1 MNARA
6 WRIGALS
13 LLVASVVAFVGWG
26 QGAPVYP
33 QGLIIDPPTSQE
45 LEASISTDKP
55 SYLEGELVTIS
66 YEVNKTAYIYIWD
79 ILPTGEVQVVFPSA
93 SYPGG
98 MDNFVQAGAHEV
110 PRNFPAARPFG
121 TEYLQILATTTPI
134 DIAAFPM
141 SDPGL
146 FQQQVEVQVLGLLL
160 EDERT
165 WSFTSFEIVEQAA
178 PPPDYA
184 TLIITST
191 PSGASITIDGT
202 DVGLTPG
209 THYVPQGLHTISISK
224 AGYATHR
231 ELRIIYGTRAIEIS
245 PVLTPLFPT
254 NNSPTASF
262 AYAPPNPV
270 VGSYVQFNASASFDS
285 DGSIVSYRWNFGDG
299 TTGSGPVTSN
309 WFTSAG
315 TFSVTL
321 TVTDDD
327 GATNS
332 TTRTVQV
339 GPINVAPVASFTAT
353 QFTGGW
359 VQFDASGS
367 FDSDGSIVSYQWSF
381 GDGNYGSGPIVPNQY
396 LPAGSFLVTL
406 TVVDDDGASATA
418 TQVIV
423 IASSNVAPT
432 AAFTYTPIFG
442 KWIRFDATASSD
454 ADGSIVSYQWSFGDG
469 TSADTGTV
477 AYAYHEFPTA
487 GTYLATLTVTDDGG
501 ATDSTSQVV
510 DLGPAQQPP
519 VAVITHSPLFP
530 QIGDTITLNGSSSSD
545 PDGSIISY
553 LWDRNGD
560 GLTDASGPVVQ
571 VSYASPAAVTVR
583 LDVTDNDGL
592 TSSSTQVIVVSPSS
606 GPAGAP
612 LMGTT
617 PGIFVWG
624 TDSWHVTV
632 NAGAGWIVP
641 HSYRLE
647 LRTDGTFRNVNEP
660 SDGGVIPL
668 GLILEPPTDSW
679 TLTFEGSISSGSI
692 DYTFQV
698 PDSNSVWMSL
708 KLDLDG
714 DGVLDESSSFVYL
727 RHSLVRPPWI
737 PMVVGFPRG
746 SGEELLPTA
755 DFHIGTS
762 SSYTESRKWVFYGT
776 TISQLESR

>member
-1 MNARA
+1 MSARA

-13 LLVASVVAFVGWG
+13 LLVVSVVAFVGWG
-26 QGAPVYP
+26 QEAPVYP

-45 LEASISTDKP
+45 LEVSISTDKP

-79 ILPTGEVQVVFPSA
+79 IMPTGEVQVVFPSA

-98 MDNFVQAGAHEV
+98 TDNFVQAGAHQV
-110 PRNFPAARPFG
+110 PRSFPAARPFG

-165 WSFTSFEIVEQAA
+165 WSFTSFEIVEQA
-178 PPPDYA
+178 PPNHG

-191 PSGASITIDGT
+191 PSGASITMDGAH
-202 DVGLTPG
+202 VGSTPLTQYVALG
-209 THYVPQGLHTISISK
+209 THFIVFSK
-224 AGYATHR
+224 SGYATTYTLISVRSTETTTVHR
-231 ELRIIYGTRAIEIS
+231 ELR
-245 PVLTPLFPT
+245 PLFPT
-254 NNSPTASF
+254 NAPPTASF
-262 AYAPPNPV
+262 TYSPPNPIA
-270 VGSYVQFNASASFDS
+270 GSYVQFNASGSFDS
-285 DGSIVSYRWNFGDG
+285 DGSIVVHSWSFGDG
-299 TTGSGPVTSN
+299 TTGSGPVISH
-309 WFTSAG
+309 WFPSGG

-327 GATNS
+327 GATDS
-332 TTRTVQV
+332 TTHVIQV
-339 GPINVAPVASFTAT
+339 GPTNAAPIASFTPT
-353 QFTGGW
+353 PLSGGW

-367 FDSDGSIVSYQWSF
+367 FDPDGSIASYLWNF
-381 GDGNYGSGPIVPNQY
+381 GDGSTGSGPIVLNQY

-418 TQVIV
+418 TQVV
-423 IASSNVAPT
+423 QVASANTAPT
-432 AAFTYTPIFG
+432 AAFTYTAIG
-442 KWIRFDATASSD
+442 GTWVRFDATASSD
-454 ADGSIVSYQWSFGDG
+454 TDGFIATYQWSLGDG
-469 TSADTGTV
+469 TLDTRSLFYHP
-477 AYAYHEFPTA
+477 YAAA
-487 GTYLATLTVTDDGG
+487 GTYLVTLTVTDNGG
-501 ATDSTSQVV
+501 ATGSTSQVV
-510 DLGPAQQPP
+510 TFGPAQQTP
-519 VAVITHSPLFP
+519 VAAFTYSPLFP
-530 QIGDTITLNGSSSSD
+530 RVGDTVTLNGSSSSD
-545 PDGSIISY
+545 PDGSIVAY

-560 GLTDASGPVVQ
+560 GLADASGPVVQ
-571 VSYASPAAVTVR
+571 ATFTSPGAVPVR

-592 TSSSTQVIVVSPSS
+592 TSSSTQAIVISPSS

-641 HSYRLE
+641 HNYRIE
-647 LRTDGTFRNVNEP
+647 LRTDGTFQNVNEP

-668 GLILEPPTDSW
+668 GLILETAPDSW
-679 TLTFEGSISSGSI
+679 TLLFEGSISSGSI

-698 PDSNSVWMSL
+698 PDSSSVWMSL
-708 KLDLDG
+708 KLDIDG

-727 RHSLVRPPWI
+727 RHSLVRPPLA
-737 PMVVGFPRG
+737 PMVLGLPRG
-746 SGEELLPTA
+746 SDEELLPTI
-755 DFHIGTS
+755 DFRIGYAS
-762 SSYTESRKWVFYGT
+762 PDSYGENRRWIFWRPE
-776 TISQLESR
+776 TISMLESL